1 MKVEID
7 SVGSIEDPNLFDSPM
22 NKGRRTRNRIS
33 KVHPTSDSKN
43 LEDFMVKGNHAD
55 DIDDEDWYDVDKQ
68 AKASSKGLNVML
80 TGEEDAP
87 TGFVVSKRK
96 ARMIDEEEKEAKE
109 AKEYEEWF
117 RNHPKNLK

>member
-55 DIDDEDWYDVDKQ
+55 DFDDEDWYDVDKQ

-109 AKEYEEWF
+109 YEEWF

>member
-1 MKVEID
+1 
-7 SVGSIEDPNLFDSPM
+7 
-22 NKGRRTRNRIS
+22 
-33 KVHPTSDSKN
+33 
-43 LEDFMVKGNHAD
+43 
-55 DIDDEDWYDVDKQ
+55 
-68 AKASSKGLNVML
+68 ML

-87 TGFVVSKRK
+87 TGLAVSKRK